1 MVGILETLRS
11 DHANMSRLLNILE
24 KQVSVF
30 REGEAPDYDIV
41 QSVVDYLKRRE

>member
-24 KQVSVF
+24 KQVSAF